1 MKRAVYDGACM
12 RFDHRFDRRF
22 DRQVVW
28 ITGASSGIGE
38 ALAVAWSRQ
47 GARLVLSAR
56 NAAELERVRRACANP
71 EQHLVRPLDL
81 TDSGAIETLAQ
92 SVLREVGHVD
102 VLVHSG
108 GVSQRSLASETGLAT
123 DRAIMDLN
131 YFGTVALTKAVLP
144 SMIARGAGQ
153 IVPISSVIG
162 YVGVPLR
169 SAYAAS
175 KHALH
180 GFFEALRAE
189 TAKQGI
195 VVTMVVPGYVRTKV
209 SENALRGDGTKHG
222 KLDETHAK
230 AMLAEEAA
238 PRIIEAV
245 AKKKAE
251 VRVGGKE
258 IHAVLLR
265 RFLPGL
271 LRRVLRV
278 K

>member
-1 MKRAVYDGACM
+1 MSE
-12 RFDHRFDRRF
+12 RFNDKT
-22 DRQVVW
+22 VW

-38 ALAVAWSRQ
+38 ALAIAWSRE

-56 NAAELERVRRACANP
+56 NAAELERVRNACEEP
-71 EQHLVRPLDL
+71 SRHRIVPLDL
-81 TDSGAIETLAQ
+81 ADVDAINAAAKSVGA
-92 SVLREVGHVD
+92 VD
-102 VLVHSG
+102 VLVHSA
-108 GVSQRSLASETGLAT
+108 GVSQRSLAAETDLSI
-123 DRAIMDLN
+123 DRAIMDVN

-144 SMIARGAGQ
+144 SMLARGAGH

-180 GFFEALRAE
+180 GFFETLRAE

-195 VVTMVVPGYVRTKV
+195 AVTIVVPGYIKTNV
-209 SENALRGDGTKHG
+209 SENALRGDGSRYGTT
-222 KLDETHAK
+222 DETHVR
-230 AMLAEEAA
+230 AMLPEDAA
-238 PRIIEAV
+238 PKIIDAV
-245 AKKKAE
+245 AKKKPE

-258 IHAVLLR
+258 IYAVLLR
-265 RFLPGL
+265 RWLPNL
-271 LRRVLRV
+271 VRRVMRV

>member
-1 MKRAVYDGACM
+1 M
-12 RFDHRFDRRF
+12 RFKDK
-22 DRQVVW
+22 VVW

-38 ALAVAWSRQ
+38 GLAVAWSRE
-47 GARLVLSAR
+47 GATLVLSAR
-56 NAAELERVRRACANP
+56 NASELERVRNACVDP
-71 EQHLVRPLDL
+71 QKHKVLPLDL
-81 TDSGAIETLAQ
+81 TDTSAILEAAKQ
-92 SVLREVGHVD
+92 VPVVD

-108 GVSQRSLASETGLAT
+108 GVSQRSFAAETDLAT

-144 SMIARGAGQ
+144 SMLARKSGQ
-153 IVPISSVIG
+153 IVPITSVIG
-162 YVGVPLR
+162 YVAIPTR

-189 TAKQGI
+189 TAKDG
-195 VVTMVVPGYVRTKV
+195 VGVTIVVPGYIRTKV
-209 SENALRGDGTKHG
+209 SENALRGDGTPYG
-222 KLDETHAK
+222 KVDDTHAN
-230 AMLAEEAA
+230 AMLPEVAA
-238 PRIIEAV
+238 PKIIDAV
-245 AKKKAE
+245 AKRKAE

-258 IHAVLLR
+258 TWAVTLR

-271 LRRVLRV
+271 TRRVLRV